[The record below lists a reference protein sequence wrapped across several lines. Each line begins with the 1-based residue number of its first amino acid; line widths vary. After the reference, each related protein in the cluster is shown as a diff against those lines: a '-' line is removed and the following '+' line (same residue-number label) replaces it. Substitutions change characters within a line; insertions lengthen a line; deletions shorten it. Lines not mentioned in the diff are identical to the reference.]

1 MTISSLVVFLSQ
13 FWSSQ
18 LLHEGSNCC
27 FFTCIQVFQEAGKI
41 VWCFHLFENFL
52 HNFLWSTRSKS
63 LALSRSRNRFF
74 SGITCFLYD
83 PANVDS
89 VISGSSAF
97 LKSSSY
103 AWKFHVHI
111 LLTPCLK
118 DFEHNL
124 ASMPLFDCPSLWNIQ
139 HRVNHNVNY
148 RCWVIMMWK
157 CRFISCNKCTTLVK
171 DVNDWGG
178 YACVGARALWEI
190 SVSSSQLW
198 YEPKTALKKVHLF
211 KIHSVYAEDN
221 GCQLLLG
228 MDDPLWSL
236 FQSVSQCWRD
246 AMRDAGRRSIHKHLL
261 YCVYLSQKQQLSML
275 LLLFLPKL
283 FRCTLDCW

>member
-52 HNFLWSTRSKS
+52 HNFLWSARSKS

-111 LLTPCLK
+111 LLKPCLK

-124 ASMPLFDCPSLWNIQ
+124 AEVKASSYNVGDPCLIPGSALSPGEGNGNSLQ
-139 HRVNHNVNY
+139 Y
-148 RCWVIMMWK
+148 
-157 CRFISCNKCTTLVK
+157 SCLENPMEGKA
-171 DVNDWGG
+171 W
-178 YACVGARALWEI
+178 
-190 SVSSSQLW
+190 
-198 YEPKTALKKVHLF
+198 
-211 KIHSVYAEDN
+211 
-221 GCQLLLG
+221 
-228 MDDPLWSL
+228 
-236 FQSVSQCWRD
+236 
-246 AMRDAGRRSIHKHLL
+246 
-261 YCVYLSQKQQLSML
+261 
-275 LLLFLPKL
+275 
-283 FRCTLDCW
+283 